1 MNNLTIKMLFIAV
14 CVAISSCKNSGS
26 ERNGIVSEGE
36 EIVFRHARLLSVTK
50 RGEEIDIV
58 VKNPWD
64 TLSVLSATRLKV
76 PVEKVC
82 VYSSVHAALLSE
94 MGCLNTIKGL
104 CDVQYLTDTTMKDA
118 VSQGKIA
125 DLGSSMQPDVERIVD
140 TGAEVLLTSPHEGA
154 STDGKIASTG
164 IPVLACA
171 DYMEISPLARAEWI
185 RLYGILMGRES
196 MADSI
201 FNAVEKRYNELKL
214 MARKSPSRP
223 TLLVE
228 RPYQG
233 VWHVPCGSST
243 SGILYADAG
252 AEYIFADLD
261 GAGSQSVGVETIL
274 ERGMNAD
281 FWLIKSFGPLSR
293 EELIRDNPALKPIK
307 AELLVCNTMENDF
320 YGETPFHPDLILENL
335 VAIFHPDLGINPKKT
350 YFSRPPTTQQ
360 ELRPTE

>member
-1 MNNLTIKMLFIAV
+1 
-14 CVAISSCKNSGS
+14 
-26 ERNGIVSEGE
+26 
-36 EIVFRHARLLSVTK
+36 
-50 RGEEIDIV
+50 
-58 VKNPWD
+58 
-64 TLSVLSATRLKV
+64 
-76 PVEKVC
+76 
-82 VYSSVHAALLSE
+82 
-94 MGCLNTIKGL
+94 
-104 CDVQYLTDTTMKDA
+104 
-118 VSQGKIA
+118 
-125 DLGSSMQPDVERIVD
+125 
-140 TGAEVLLTSPHEGA
+140 
-154 STDGKIASTG
+154 
-164 IPVLACA
+164 
-171 DYMEISPLARAEWI
+171 
-185 RLYGILMGRES
+185 

-214 MARKSPSRP
+214 MARKSPSHP

-320 YGETPFHPDLILENL
+320 YGETPFHPDLILEDL